1 MRAKFIIFDDICREL
16 RELRSGGVRLI
27 QDTMIIYEGCVSVA
41 CGTLMRCD
49 SYSSRCEGS

>member
-1 MRAKFIIFDDICREL
+1 MICDNECREL